1 MAQGVSATKHRR
13 VIVKKVSYLNP
24 LVQHLHQI
32 LLSYLAADRIS
43 DRVSFQ
49 ESTVKKGEYVDH
61 SVLWTLD
68 NSVKGWDSV
77 TLQLYASG
85 KTATAGSGKSFSPCL
100 PHVRG
105 IPVADPASGA
115 ERVGDLKINL
125 KGVNW
130 GEVPRTT
137 APDNRSLLY
146 QFDATLRMGIAGD
159 SGLRTFKL
167 LRNGQEIGT
176 VAFKAQ

>member
-13 VIVKKVSYLNP
+13 VIVKK
-24 LVQHLHQI
+24 
-32 LLSYLAADRIS
+32 
-43 DRVSFQ
+43 
-49 ESTVKKGEYVDH
+49 
-61 SVLWTLD
+61 
-68 NSVKGWDSV
+68 
-77 TLQLYASG
+77 LYASG
-85 KTATAGSGKSFSPCL
+85 KTATAG
-100 PHVRG
+100 
-105 IPVADPASGA
+105 SGA

-146 QFDATLRMGIAGD
+146 QFDATLRMGIAGE